1 MRLYLNN
8 ISVSFGETEILKN
21 ISLEVNSKDK
31 VAIIGRNGAGK
42 TTLLKVITG
51 EQEIDL
57 DDRSTLK
64 DKIQKSGKFKIGFL
78 KQIAFENDNET
89 FENELLKSYNDIID
103 LKKQIDE
110 LEHQMQQNCT
120 PQDTIKYERLLS
132 NYNLLGGYTYQKE
145 YNTAIKKFGFT
156 ETDKQKRL
164 CEFSGGQK
172 TKIALLKLL
181 LSKPDLLILDE
192 PTNHLDIT
200 SIEWLE
206 GYLAD
211 YPKAII
217 VVSHDR
223 AFLDKFVNI
232 VYEIDRTKAT
242 KYIGNYSKFIKTK
255 TLNYEKT
262 LKDYKAYT
270 EEKNRLQTLADRFR
284 YKATKAKMAQ
294 SKLKQIERMDIIEK
308 PDSFD
313 TKVFS
318 MNIDPKIESG
328 DDVIIA
334 NNLEIGY
341 TEVLCKLS
349 FKINK
354 GERIGII
361 GGNGLGKSTLLKSI
375 VGKIPLLKG
384 SIKFGTNVEI
394 GYFDQQSATNNIAD
408 ENILENFL
416 KCFPEEDT
424 QNARNILGMF
434 CFSQDDVFK
443 NLRELSGGE
452 RVRLE
457 LCKILK
463 TRPNLLI
470 LDEPTNHIDII
481 GKESLEKMLQN
492 YKGTIIFVSHD
503 RYFVNKIATSLIVFE
518 NNQTRVL
525 KNTTYTEYEN
535 FLKENTI
542 EQPKPTETKIEIKT
556 PKNNEN
562 KPNLYLLNKEKAKN
576 NAKRKKLES
585 KIEILEKE
593 INELYAIIQS
603 PQVCS
608 DYIKIIEYQTQID
621 AKNTELETLMS
632 EWIML
637 SED

>member
-21 ISLEVNSKDK
+21 VSLEVNSKDK
-31 VAIIGRNGAGK
+31 IAIIGRNGAGK

-78 KQIAFENDNET
+78 KQIAFDNDTET
-89 FENELLKSYNDIID
+89 FENELLKSYQEILD
-103 LKKQIDE
+103 LKKQIEE
-110 LEHQMQQNCT
+110 LEQSMQHNCT
-120 PQDTIKYERLLS
+120 PQDSIKYEKLLS

-156 ETDKQKRL
+156 EADKQKQL

-200 SIEWLE
+200 SIQWLE
-206 GYLAD
+206 NYLAD
-211 YPKAII
+211 YQKSVI

-255 TLNYEKT
+255 TLNYEKN
-262 LKDYKAYT
+262 LKEYKAYT
-270 EEKNRLQTLADRFR
+270 EEKARLQTLADRFR

-318 MNIDPKIESG
+318 MNIDPKTESG
-328 DDVIIA
+328 DDVLIA

-341 TEVLCKLS
+341 TSVLSKLS
-349 FKINK
+349 FKITK
-354 GERIGII
+354 GDRIGII
-361 GGNGLGKSTLLKSI
+361 GGNGLGKSTLLKSV

-384 SIKFGTNVEI
+384 TLKFGTNVEI

-408 ENILENFL
+408 ETILENFL
-416 KCFPEEDT
+416 KQFPEEDT

-434 CFSQDDVFK
+434 CFTQDDVFK

-470 LDEPTNHIDII
+470 LDEPTNHIDIL
-481 GKESLEKMLQN
+481 GKESLENMLQN
-492 YKGTIIFVSHD
+492 YKGTILFVSHD

-518 NNQTRVL
+518 QDQTKVL

-535 FLKENTI
+535 SVKENTI
-542 EQPKPTETKIEIKT
+542 EQPKTVEEKIEDKT
-556 PKNNEN
+556 VKNTEN

-585 KIEILEKE
+585 KIQELETQ
-593 INELYAIIQS
+593 ISELYELIQS
-603 PQVCS
+603 PEVCS
-608 DYIKIIEYQTQID
+608 DYIKIMEYQAQIES
-621 AKNTELETLMS
+621 KNTELEELMNQ
-632 EWIML
+632 WIIL